1 MKWEQRTSGCLSYA
15 KEVCGMVRDKKIGA
29 RIREIRKLKGMTLAT
44 LAQKTNLTKGYL
56 SLLEND
62 KKVPPVAT
70 LLTIAQ
76 ALDTRISDIFDETAE
91 NASISIVRKDER
103 LAMARPGT
111 LFGYHYESLA
121 YKYQNKSMDVYIL
134 TRPVDPQ
141 WKPVMFKHEGEE
153 MLYILEGAIEFYYG
167 QESYTVRAGDCIY
180 FESSVEHYGKS
191 LGDKPAKMLMVAT
204 LPAHTRQKAE

>member
-1 MKWEQRTSGCLSYA
+1 
-15 KEVCGMVRDKKIGA
+15 MVRDKKIGA
-29 RIREIRKLKGMTLAT
+29 RIREIRNLKGMTLEA

-70 LLTIAQ
+70 LLTIVQ
-76 ALDTRISDIFDETAE
+76 ALDARISDIFGETEE

-111 LFGYHYESLA
+111 MFGYHYESLA
-121 YKYQNKSMDVYIL
+121 YKYKNKSMDVYVL
-134 TRPVDPQ
+134 TRPADPQ

-153 MLYILEGAIEFYYG
+153 MLYILEGVTEFHYG
-167 QESYTVRAGDCIY
+167 QESYILRAGDCVY
-180 FESSVEHYGKS
+180 FDSSVEHYGKS
-191 LGDKPAKMLMVAT
+191 LGDKPLKILMAAT
-204 LPAHTRQKAE
+204 VSAQKQQVKRFLDELEKSV